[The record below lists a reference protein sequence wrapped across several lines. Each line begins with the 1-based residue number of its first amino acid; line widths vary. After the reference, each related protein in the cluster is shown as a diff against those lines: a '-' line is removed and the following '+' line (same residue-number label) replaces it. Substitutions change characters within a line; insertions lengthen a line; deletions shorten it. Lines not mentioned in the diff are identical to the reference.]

1 MRRRLSVTG
10 LCINKSRPHRMT
22 YGLAV
27 VSVAVALGLSELLEP
42 FLGDARPYLAVL
54 GAVVVTVWHGGWRPA
69 AFAAIIG
76 YLGTVYLFIMPRH
89 KGGIPKI
96 DFAEELVAYLVSCGI
111 VILLGELWRRA
122 GRRAEQHLHRLEQE
136 IAERKEAE
144 RRLIANLAIAQILAE
159 SPQLE
164 DAVPGVLQKVGDTL
178 HWQVGAVWIPD
189 ADENVLRCFKI
200 WKAFPDKFARFEEV
214 SSGRTFKR
222 GIGLPGRVFATM
234 KPVWIPD
241 VTKDENFPRGPV
253 AAAEGLHAALAFPIY
268 GEKFLGI
275 MEFFSDE
282 IREPDEAVLAMFG
295 VIGGQIGQFIERK
308 QTEEALQKAQ
318 AELKQHAT
326 KLEQMVAQRTA
337 RLSETVQELEA
348 FSYSIAHDMRAPLR
362 SMQGFATILGQEY
375 GDKLD
380 DTARGYLQ
388 RLGSAAARMDRLV
401 VDILNY
407 SQVVRGELDLSIVDT
422 HKLVLDIIHSYPQ
435 FEQTHADIS
444 IEGRLPL
451 VLANEAALTQV
462 ISNLLGNA
470 VKFVTPGVRACVR
483 VGANPEDA
491 HDDRVELWVE
501 DNGIG
506 IPRDL
511 QKRLFNIFTRLHRPG
526 LYEGT
531 GIGLAIVKK
540 AVERMGG
547 SVGVDSTPGEG
558 SRFWFQLRRPV
569 QQ

>member
-1 MRRRLSVTG
+1 M
-10 LCINKSRPHRMT
+10 
-22 YGLAV
+22 
-27 VSVAVALGLSELLEP
+27 
-42 FLGDARPYLAVL
+42 
-54 GAVVVTVWHGGWRPA
+54 
-69 AFAAIIG
+69 
-76 YLGTVYLFIMPRH
+76 
-89 KGGIPKI
+89 
-96 DFAEELVAYLVSCGI
+96 
-111 VILLGELWRRA
+111 
-122 GRRAEQHLHRLEQE
+122 
-136 IAERKEAE
+136 
-144 RRLIANLAIAQILAE
+144 
-159 SPQLE
+159 
-164 DAVPGVLQKVGDTL
+164 
-178 HWQVGAVWIPD
+178 
-189 ADENVLRCFKI
+189 
-200 WKAFPDKFARFEEV
+200 
-214 SSGRTFKR
+214 
-222 GIGLPGRVFATM
+222 GLPGRVWSTL

-241 VTKDENFPRGPV
+241 VPRDDNFPRAPV
-253 AAAEGLHAALAFPIY
+253 AAAEGLHAALAFPIF
-268 GEKFLGI
+268 GETFLGI

-282 IREPDEAVLAMFG
+282 IREPDEAMLAMFG

-308 QTEEALQKAQ
+308 RADEALRRAQ

-326 KLEQMVAQRTA
+326 GLEHVVAQRTA
-337 RLSETVQELEA
+337 RLRETVQELEA

-362 SMQGFATILGQEY
+362 SMQGFAGILKQDY

-380 DTARGYLQ
+380 DTAKGYLE
-388 RLGSAAARMDRLV
+388 RLSSAAARMDRLI

-407 SQVVRGELDLSIVDT
+407 SQVVRGELDLGSVDT

-435 FEQTHADIS
+435 FESTHADIS

-462 ISNLLGNA
+462 MSNLLANA
-470 VKFVTPGVRACVR
+470 VKFVAHGRRACVR
-483 VGANPEDA
+483 VGANADA
-491 HDDRVELWVE
+491 ARDGRVDLWVQ

-547 SVGVDSTPGEG
+547 SVGVDSNPGKG
-558 SRFWFQLRRPV
+558 SRFWVQLRRPP

>member
-1 MRRRLSVTG
+1 
-10 LCINKSRPHRMT
+10 MT
-22 YGLAV
+22 YALGV
-27 VSVAVALGLSELLEP
+27 VSVAVALVLSRLLEP

-54 GAVVVTVWHGGWRPA
+54 GAVAVSVWRGGWRPA

-76 YLGTVYLFIMPRH
+76 YLGTAYLFIVPR
-89 KGGIPKI
+89 KDAGVPTN
-96 DFAEELVAYLVSCGI
+96 DFAEELAAYLVSCGI
-111 VILLGELWRRA
+111 LISLGELWHRARRRA
-122 GRRAEQHLHRLEQE
+122 DQHLKRMEQE
-136 IAERKEAE
+136 VAERKEAE
-144 RRLIANLAIAQILAE
+144 RRLLANLAIAQILAE

-164 DAVPGVLQKVGDTL
+164 DAVPRVLQKVGETL
-178 HWQVGAVWIPD
+178 RWQLGAVWIPD
-189 ADENVLRCFKI
+189 NEEKVLHCLKI
-200 WKAFPDKFARFEEV
+200 WKAFAWQFGGFEEA
-214 SSGRTFKR
+214 SSGRTFTR
-222 GIGLPGRVFATM
+222 GIGLPGRVWSTL
-234 KPVWIPD
+234 KPIWIPD
-241 VTKDENFPRGPV
+241 VTQDENFPRAPV

-282 IREPDEAVLAMFG
+282 IREPDEAMLAMFA

-308 QTEEALQKAQ
+308 RADEALLKAQ

-337 RLSETVQELEA
+337 RLRETVQELEA

-362 SMQGFATILGQEY
+362 SMQGFAGILAQDY

-380 DTARGYLQ
+380 DAAQGYLQ
-388 RLGSAAARMDRLV
+388 RLSSAAARMDRLI

-407 SQVVRGELDLSIVDT
+407 SQVVRGELDLRVVDI
-422 HKLVLDIIHSYPQ
+422 HQLVLDMIHSYPQ
-435 FEQTHADIS
+435 FEHTHADIS
-444 IEGRLPL
+444 IEGRLPH

-462 ISNLLGNA
+462 MSNLLGNA
-470 VKFVTPGVRACVR
+470 VKFVAPGVRPRVQ
-483 VGANPEDA
+483 VGANSEAA
-491 HDDRVELWVE
+491 HDERIELWVE

-547 SVGVDSTPGEG
+547 SVGVDSNPGQG
-558 SRFWFQLRRPV
+558 SRFWVQLRRPT

>member
-1 MRRRLSVTG
+1 MHE
-10 LCINKSRPHRMT
+10 SRTYWMT
-22 YGLAV
+22 YGVAV
-27 VSVAVALGLSELLEP
+27 VSVAVALVLSELLEP

-54 GAVVVTVWHGGWRPA
+54 GAVVVSVWRGGWRPA
-69 AFAAIIG
+69 AFAAMIG
-76 YLGTVYLFIMPRH
+76 YLGTAYLFIMPR
-89 KGGIPKI
+89 KEAGVPRS
-96 DFAEELVAYLVSCGI
+96 DFAEELAAYLISCGV
-111 VILLGELWRRA
+111 VISLGELWHGAR
-122 GRRAEQHLHRLEQE
+122 RRAEQHLKSLEQE

-164 DAVPGVLQKVGDTL
+164 DAVPRVLQKVGDTL
-178 HWQVGAVWIPD
+178 GWQVGAVWIPD
-189 ADENVLRCFKI
+189 ADERFLRCLKM
-200 WKAFPDKFARFEEV
+200 WKAFPDKFARFEAV
-214 SSGRTFKR
+214 SSGGTFTS
-222 GIGLPGRVFATM
+222 GIGLPGRVWSTL

-241 VTKDENFPRGPV
+241 VTRDENFPRGPV
-253 AAAEGLHAALAFPIY
+253 AAAEGLHAALAFPIC

-282 IREPDEAVLAMFG
+282 IREPDEAMLTLFG

-308 QTEEALQKAQ
+308 RAEQALQKAQ
-318 AELKQHAT
+318 GELKQHAT
-326 KLEQMVAQRTA
+326 ELEHMVAQRTVK
-337 RLSETVQELEA
+337 LHETVEDLEA

-362 SMQGFATILGQEY
+362 SMQGFAAILKQDY

-380 DTARGYLQ
+380 DTAQGYLQ
-388 RLGSAAARMDRLV
+388 RLGSAAARMDRLI

-407 SQVVRGELDLSIVDT
+407 SQVVRGELDLGIVDT

-435 FEQTHADIS
+435 FEHTHADIS
-444 IEGRLPL
+444 IEGRLPP

-462 ISNLLGNA
+462 MSNLLGNA
-470 VKFVTPGVRACVR
+470 VKFVAPGLRPCVR
-483 VGANPEDA
+483 VGANPEAA
-491 HDDRVELWVE
+491 HDGRVELWVQ

-506 IPRDL
+506 IPPDL
-511 QKRLFNIFTRLHRPG
+511 QKRLFNMFTRLHRPG

-547 SVGVDSTPGEG
+547 SVGVDSTPGQG
-558 SRFWFQLRRPV
+558 SRFSVQLRRAIQP
-569 QQ
+569 

>member
-1 MRRRLSVTG
+1 MHE
-10 LCINKSRPHRMT
+10 SRSYWMT
-22 YGLAV
+22 YGVAV
-27 VSVAVALGLSELLEP
+27 VSVAVALVLSDLLEP

-54 GAVVVTVWHGGWRPA
+54 GAVVVSLWYGGWRPA
-69 AFAAIIG
+69 AFAAMIG
-76 YLGTVYLFIMPRH
+76 YLGTAYLFIMPRN
-89 KGGIPKI
+89 KGGVPTS
-96 DFAEELVAYLVSCGI
+96 DFAEELAAYLVSCGV
-111 VILLGELWRRA
+111 VISLGELWHRA
-122 GRRAEQHLHRLEQE
+122 QRRAEQHRKSLEEE
-136 IAERKEAE
+136 IAERKETE
-144 RRLIANLAIAQILAE
+144 QRLIANLAIAQILAE

-164 DAVPGVLQKVGDTL
+164 DAVPRVLQKVGETL
-178 HWQVGAVWIPD
+178 RWQVGAVWIPD
-189 ADENVLRCFKI
+189 ADERILRCLKM
-200 WKAFPDKFARFEEV
+200 WKAFPDKFARFEAV
-214 SSGRTFKR
+214 SSGRTFR
-222 GIGLPGRVFATM
+222 PGIGLPGRVWSTL

-241 VTKDENFPRGPV
+241 VTRDDNFPRGLV
-253 AAAEGLHAALAFPIY
+253 ASAEGLHAGLAFPIY

-282 IREPDEAVLAMFG
+282 IRAPDEALLAMFG

-308 QTEEALQKAQ
+308 RAEEALQQAQ

-326 KLEQMVAQRTA
+326 KLEQVVAQRTA
-337 RLSETVQELEA
+337 RLRETVQELEA

-362 SMQGFATILGQEY
+362 AMQGFAGILKQDY

-380 DTARGYLQ
+380 DTAQGYLQ
-388 RLGSAAARMDRLV
+388 RLGSAAARMDRLI

-407 SQVVRGELDLSIVDT
+407 SQVVREELDLGVVDT
-422 HKLVLDIIHSYPQ
+422 HKLLLDIIHSYPQ
-435 FEQTHADIS
+435 FDHAHADIS

-462 ISNLLGNA
+462 MSNLLGNA
-470 VKFVTPGVRACVR
+470 VKFVTPGVRPCVR
-483 VGANPEDA
+483 VGANPEVV
-491 HDDRVELWVE
+491 DDGRVELWVQ

-506 IPRDL
+506 IPRDV
-511 QKRLFNIFTRLHRPG
+511 QKRLFNMFTRLHRPG

-547 SVGVDSTPGEG
+547 SVGVESNPGEG
-558 SRFWFQLRRPV
+558 SRFWVQLRRPV

>member
-1 MRRRLSVTG
+1 M
-10 LCINKSRPHRMT
+10 NESRSSWMT
-22 YGLAV
+22 YGVAV
-27 VSVAVALGLSELLEP
+27 VSVAVALALSVLLEP

-54 GAVVVTVWHGGWRPA
+54 GAVVVSVWHGGWRPA

-76 YLGTVYLFIMPRH
+76 YLGTAYLFIMPRQ
-89 KGGIPKI
+89 KAGVPAG
-96 DFAEELVAYLVSCGI
+96 DFAEELAAYMVSCGV
-111 VILLGELWRRA
+111 VISLGELWRRA
-122 GRRAEQHLHRLEQE
+122 RRRAEQHLKRMEQE

-164 DAVPGVLQKVGDTL
+164 DAVPRVLQKVGETL
-178 HWQVGAVWIPD
+178 RWQVGAVWIPD
-189 ADENVLRCFKI
+189 ADENVLRCLKM
-200 WKAFPDKFARFEEV
+200 WKAFPDRFARFEAA
-214 SSGRTFKR
+214 SSGRTFAR
-222 GIGLPGRVFATM
+222 GIGLPGRVWSALR
-234 KPVWIPD
+234 PVWIPD
-241 VTKDENFPRGPV
+241 VTRDENFPRGPV
-253 AAAEGLHAALAFPIY
+253 AVAEGLHAALAFPIC

-282 IREPDEAVLAMFG
+282 IREPDEAMLAMFG

-308 QTEEALQKAQ
+308 RAEEALQKAQ
-318 AELKQHAT
+318 AELKEHAT
-326 KLEQMVAQRTA
+326 ELERMVAQRTTK
-337 RLSETVQELEA
+337 LSETVQDLEA

-362 SMQGFATILGQEY
+362 SMQGFAGILKQDY

-380 DTARGYLQ
+380 DTAQGYLQ
-388 RLGSAAARMDRLV
+388 RLGSAAGRMDRLI

-407 SQVVRGELDLSIVDT
+407 SQVVRGELDLGIVDA

-435 FEQTHADIS
+435 FEQTRADVS

-462 ISNLLGNA
+462 MSNLLGNA
-470 VKFVTPGVRACVR
+470 VKFVRPGLHPCVR
-483 VGANPEDA
+483 VGANSGAA
-491 HDDRVELWVE
+491 HDGRVELWVQ

-506 IPRDL
+506 IPGDL
-511 QKRLFNIFTRLHRPG
+511 QKRLFNMFTRLHRPG

-547 SVGVDSTPGEG
+547 SVGVDSNADHG
-558 SRFWFQLRRPV
+558 SRFWVQLRRPV

>member
-1 MRRRLSVTG
+1 
-10 LCINKSRPHRMT
+10 MT
-22 YGLAV
+22 YSVAI
-27 VSVAVALGLSELLEP
+27 VSVAVALVLSKLLEP

-54 GAVVVTVWHGGWRPA
+54 GAVVVSVWHGSWRSA
-69 AFAAIIG
+69 SFAATLG
-76 YLGTVYLFIMPRH
+76 YLGTAYLFVLPRH
-89 KGGIPKI
+89 AAGVPAR
-96 DFAEELVAYLVSCGI
+96 DFFEELAAYLISCGV
-111 VILLGELWRRA
+111 VISLGELWHRA
-122 GRRAEQHLHRLEQE
+122 RRRAEQHLTSLEQE
-136 IAERKEAE
+136 IIERKEGE

-164 DAVPGVLQKVGDTL
+164 DAVARVLQKVCATL
-178 HWQVGAVWIPD
+178 RWQVGAVWIPD
-189 ADENVLRCFKI
+189 ADENVLRCLKM
-200 WKAFPDKFARFEEV
+200 WKAFPDKFARFEAA
-214 SSGRTFKR
+214 SSEAAFAR
-222 GIGLPGRVFATM
+222 GIGLPGRVWSTL

-241 VTKDENFPRGPV
+241 VPRDENFPRAPV
-253 AAAEGLHAALAFPIY
+253 ATAEGLHAALAFPIY

-282 IREPDEAVLAMFG
+282 IREPDEAMLTMFG

-308 QTEEALQKAQ
+308 RADEALRKAQ

-337 RLSETVQELEA
+337 KLSETVQDLEA

-362 SMQGFATILGQEY
+362 SMQGFSGILKQDY

-380 DTARGYLQ
+380 ATAQGYLD
-388 RLGSAAARMDRLV
+388 RLGSAAARMDRLI

-407 SQVVRGELDLSIVDT
+407 SQVVRGELDLGIVDT
-422 HKLVLDIIHSYPQ
+422 HKLVQDIICSYPQ

-444 IEGRLPL
+444 IEGRLPS

-462 ISNLLGNA
+462 MSNLLGNA
-470 VKFVTPGVRACVR
+470 VKFVAPGLRPCVR
-483 VGANPEDA
+483 IGANPEVASDERA
-491 HDDRVELWVE
+491 ELWVQ

-511 QKRLFNIFTRLHRPG
+511 QKRLFNMFTRLHRPG

-547 SVGVDSTPGEG
+547 SVGVDSNPGQG
-558 SRFWFQLRRPV
+558 SRFWVQLRRPI

>member
-1 MRRRLSVTG
+1 MLE
-10 LCINKSRPHRMT
+10 SRSSWMT
-22 YGLAV
+22 YGVAV
-27 VSVAVALGLSELLEP
+27 FSVAVALVLSVLLEP

-54 GAVVVTVWHGGWRPA
+54 GAVVVSVWHGGWRPA

-76 YLGTVYLFIMPRH
+76 YVGAAYLFIMPRREDDVP
-89 KGGIPKI
+89 IS
-96 DFAEELVAYLVSCGI
+96 DFAEELAAYLVSCGV
-111 VILLGELWRRA
+111 VISLGELWRGAR
-122 GRRAEQHLHRLEQE
+122 RRAEHHLESLEQE

-164 DAVPGVLQKVGDTL
+164 DAVPRVLQKVGDTL
-178 HWQVGAVWIPD
+178 RWEVGAVWIPG
-189 ADENVLRCFKI
+189 ADENSLRCLKM
-200 WKAFPDKFARFEEV
+200 WKAFPGRFARFEAA
-214 SSGRTFKR
+214 SSERTFTR
-222 GIGLPGRVFATM
+222 GTGLPGRVWSTL

-241 VTKDENFPRGPV
+241 VTRDDNFPRGPV
-253 AAAEGLHAALAFPIY
+253 AAAEGLHAALAFPIL
-268 GEKFLGI
+268 GEKFLGL

-282 IREPDEAVLAMFG
+282 IREPDEAMLAMFG

-308 QTEEALQKAQ
+308 RAEEALQKAQ

-326 KLEQMVAQRTA
+326 ELEHIVAQRTA
-337 RLSETVQELEA
+337 KLRETVEDLEA

-362 SMQGFATILGQEY
+362 SMQGFAGILKQDY

-380 DTARGYLQ
+380 DTAQGYLQ
-388 RLGSAAARMDRLV
+388 RLGSAAARMDRLI

-407 SQVVRGELDLSIVDT
+407 SQVVRGELDLGIVDA
-422 HKLVLDIIHSYPQ
+422 HKLVSDIIHSYPQ
-435 FEQTHADIS
+435 FEHTHADVS

-462 ISNLLGNA
+462 MSNLLGNA
-470 VKFVTPGVRACVR
+470 VKFVRPGLRACVR
-483 VGANPEDA
+483 VGANPDAA
-491 HDDRVELWVE
+491 HDGRVELWVQ

-506 IPRDL
+506 IPSDQ
-511 QKRLFNIFTRLHRPG
+511 QKRLFNMFTRLHRPG

-540 AVERMGG
+540 AIDRMGG
-547 SVGVDSTPGEG
+547 SVRVDSTPGQG
-558 SRFWFQLRRPV
+558 SRFWVQLRRPV
-569 QQ
+569 HQ

>member
-1 MRRRLSVTG
+1 
-10 LCINKSRPHRMT
+10 MT
-22 YGLAV
+22 YGVAV
-27 VSVAVALGLSELLEP
+27 VSVAVALVLSELLKP

-54 GAVVVTVWHGGWRPA
+54 GAVVISIWHGGWRSA
-69 AFAAIIG
+69 TFAAIIG
-76 YLGTVYLFIMPRH
+76 YLGTVYLFILPRH
-89 KGGIPKI
+89 AAGVRTR
-96 DFAEELVAYLVSCGI
+96 DFVEELAAYVVACGV
-111 VILLGELWRRA
+111 VISLGELWRRA
-122 GRRAEQHLHRLEQE
+122 RRRADQHLESLEEE
-136 IAERKEAE
+136 IVERKEGE

-164 DAVPGVLQKVGDTL
+164 DAVARVLQKVCETL
-178 HWQVGAVWIPD
+178 RWQVGAVWIPD
-189 ADENVLRCFKI
+189 ADENVLRCLKM
-200 WKAFPDKFARFEEV
+200 WKAFPDKFERFEAV
-214 SSGRTFKR
+214 SAGGTFTR
-222 GIGLPGRVFATM
+222 GIGLPGRVWSTQ
-234 KPVWIPD
+234 KPLWISD
-241 VTKDENFPRGPV
+241 VPRDENFPRASV
-253 AAAEGLHAALAFPIY
+253 ATAEGLHAALAFPIY
-268 GEKFLGI
+268 GEKFLGV

-282 IREPDEAVLAMFG
+282 IREPDEAMLAMFG

-308 QTEEALQKAQ
+308 RADEALRKAQ

-337 RLSETVQELEA
+337 KLSETVQDLEA

-362 SMQGFATILGQEY
+362 SMQGFSGILKQDY
-375 GDKLD
+375 ADKLD
-380 DTARGYLQ
+380 ATAQGYLD
-388 RLGSAAARMDRLV
+388 RLGSAAARMDRLI

-407 SQVVRGELDLSIVDT
+407 SQVVRGELDLGIVDT
-422 HKLVLDIIHSYPQ
+422 HKLVQDIICSYPQ

-444 IEGRLPL
+444 IEGRLPS

-462 ISNLLGNA
+462 MSNLLGNA
-470 VKFVTPGVRACVR
+470 VKFVAPGLRPCVR
-483 VGANPEDA
+483 IGANPEVASDERA
-491 HDDRVELWVE
+491 ELWVQ

-511 QKRLFNIFTRLHRPG
+511 QKRLFNMFTRLHRPG

-547 SVGVDSTPGEG
+547 SVGVDSNPGQG
-558 SRFWFQLRRPV
+558 SRFWVQLRRPI

>member
-1 MRRRLSVTG
+1 MHE
-10 LCINKSRPHRMT
+10 SRSSWMT
-22 YGLAV
+22 YGVAL
-27 VSVAVALGLSELLEP
+27 VSVAVALVLSELLEP

-54 GAVVVTVWHGGWRPA
+54 GAVAVSVWHGGWRPA
-69 AFAAIIG
+69 AFAVMIG
-76 YLGTVYLFIMPRH
+76 YIGTAYLFIMPRH
-89 KGGIPKI
+89 EAGVPKS
-96 DFAEELVAYLVSCGI
+96 DFAEELAAYLVSCGI
-111 VILLGELWRRA
+111 LISLGELWQRA
-122 GRRAEQHLHRLEQE
+122 RRRAEEHLKRLEQE
-136 IAERKEAE
+136 IAERKEGE
-144 RRLIANLAIAQILAE
+144 RRLLANLAIAQILAE
-159 SPQLE
+159 SPELE
-164 DAVPGVLQKVGDTL
+164 DAVPSVLEKVGGTL
-178 HWQVGAVWIPD
+178 GWQLGAVWIPD
-189 ADENVLRCFKI
+189 ANEDVLRCLKT
-200 WKAFPDKFARFEEV
+200 WKVFPDKFGRFEAV
-214 SSGRTFKR
+214 SFARTFAR
-222 GIGLPGRVFATM
+222 GIGLPGRVWSRP

-241 VTKDENFPRGPV
+241 VTRDENFPRGPV

-268 GEKFLGI
+268 GERFLGI

-282 IREPDEAVLAMFG
+282 IREPDEAMLAMFG
-295 VIGGQIGQFIERK
+295 VIGGQIGQFMERK
-308 QTEEALQKAQ
+308 RAEDALRKAQ

-337 RLSETVQELEA
+337 RLSETVQDLEA

-362 SMQGFATILGQEY
+362 SMQGFAAILEQEY
-375 GDKLD
+375 GGKLD
-380 DTARGYLQ
+380 QTAQGYLQ
-388 RLGSAAARMDRLV
+388 RLGSAAGRMDRLI

-407 SQVVRGELDLSIVDT
+407 SQVVRGELDLQIVDT
-422 HKLVLDIIHSYPQ
+422 HKLVQDIIHSYPQ
-435 FEQTHADIS
+435 FEHTHADIS

-470 VKFVTPGVRACVR
+470 VKFIAPGSRARVR
-483 VGANPEDA
+483 VGANPEAVGDQ
-491 HDDRVELWVE
+491 RVELWVE

-547 SVGVDSTPGEG
+547 SVGVDSNPGEG

>member
-1 MRRRLSVTG
+1 
-10 LCINKSRPHRMT
+10 MT
-22 YGLAV
+22 YGVAV
-27 VSVAVALGLSELLEP
+27 VSVAVALVLSKLLEP

-54 GAVVVTVWHGGWRPA
+54 GAVVVSVWRGGWRPA
-69 AFAAIIG
+69 AFAAMIG
-76 YLGTVYLFIMPRH
+76 YLGTAYLFIRPRQEA
-89 KGGIPKI
+89 GVPAS
-96 DFAEELVAYLVSCGI
+96 DFAEELAAYLVSCG
-111 VILLGELWRRA
+111 VVVSLGELWHRA
-122 GRRAEQHLHRLEQE
+122 RRRAEQHLKSLEQE
-136 IAERKEAE
+136 IAERKEGE

-164 DAVPGVLQKVGDTL
+164 DAVPRVLQKVGDTL
-178 HWQVGAVWIPD
+178 GWQVGAVWIPD
-189 ADENVLRCFKI
+189 ADEKFLRCLKM
-200 WKAFPDKFARFEEV
+200 WKTFPGKFARFEAV
-214 SSGRTFKR
+214 SSGRTFTR
-222 GIGLPGRVFATM
+222 GIGLPGRVWSTL
-234 KPVWIPD
+234 KPLWIPD
-241 VTKDENFPRGPV
+241 VTRDENFPRGPV
-253 AAAEGLHAALAFPIY
+253 AVADGLHAALAFPIY

-282 IREPDEAVLAMFG
+282 IREPDEAMLAMFG

-308 QTEEALQKAQ
+308 RADEALLEAQ
-318 AELKQHAT
+318 AELKEHAT
-326 KLEQMVAQRTA
+326 KLEHTVAQRTA
-337 RLSETVQELEA
+337 KLSETVQDLEA

-362 SMQGFATILGQEY
+362 SMQGFAAILEQDY

-380 DTARGYLQ
+380 DTAHGYLQ
-388 RLGSAAARMDRLV
+388 RLGSSAARMDRLI

-407 SQVVRGELDLSIVDT
+407 SQVVRGELDLGIVDT

-435 FEQTHADIS
+435 FEHTHADIS

-462 ISNLLGNA
+462 MSNLLGNA
-470 VKFVTPGVRACVR
+470 VKFVTPGLRPCVR
-483 VGANPEDA
+483 VGANPEAA
-491 HDDRVELWVE
+491 HNGRVELWVR

-506 IPRDL
+506 IPRDV
-511 QKRLFNIFTRLHRPG
+511 QRRLFNMFTRLHRPG

-547 SVGVDSTPGEG
+547 SVGVDSNPGQG
-558 SRFWFQLRRPV
+558 SRFWVQLQRPI